1 MVRPSPAPVFG
12 AIVGAGLRAAT
23 GCLTWNR
30 VKGWVKAL
38 VGGLGGVLGSTP
50 PPPPPEMKC
59 PALLRA
65 RALSP
70 LVATSRPALVR
81 RPIFIISRL
90 LNCAAIISR
99 LFFWAS

>member
-1 MVRPSPAPVFG
+1 MADRNDGSIAPRRSLSG
-12 AIVGAGLRAAT
+12 PIL
-23 GCLTWNR
+23 
-30 VKGWVKAL
+30 
-38 VGGLGGVLGSTP
+38 

-70 LVATSRPALVR
+70 FVATRRPALVR

-99 LFFWAS
+99 RFFWAS

>member
-1 MVRPSPAPVFG
+1 MVRPSPAALFG

-23 GCLTWNR
+23 GCLTVNL
-30 VKGWVKAL
+30 VKAWVKAL
-38 VGGLGGVLGSTP
+38 VGGLGGVFGNT

-70 LVATSRPALVR
+70 FVATRRPALVR

-99 LFFWAS
+99 LFF